1 MIHIHS
7 LRLLII
13 CGFDVCMY
21 VCMYVCMQSPL
32 SSNPALLI
40 ITFPYNGEPM
50 ALLHLKYL
58 YHFVD
63 MFVIIEARWTHS
75 GRRKPYLYFYKNY
88 HSFLPYAKKIHF
100 LLIDSFPPMPKQ
112 YVLYLDYLYHYDLS
126 IIVPP
131 YESYYPGQRDFHS
144 KRKVNLPSCISFLTV
159 CFYVCSVRGD
169 VPRALPARY
178 RGRVSYR

>member
-1 MIHIHS
+1 
-7 LRLLII
+7 
-13 CGFDVCMY
+13 
-21 VCMYVCMQSPL
+21 MYVCMQSPL

-126 IIVPP
+126 IIVPS

-144 KRKVNLPSCISFLTV
+144 KRKVNLPSCISFLNV
-159 CFYVCSVRGD
+159 CIYVFMYVCMYVCSVRGD